1 MPTMKIKFDVTPKEL
16 LIVRDIL
23 AKYLQEDCTV
33 WIFGSRAKSSSLVGS
48 DLDLAL
54 ECKDKIALKLL
65 TQLKIAFE
73 DSRLPYR
80 VDVIDMHAVKPYFK
94 EIIDKEKIVFPLKAI
109 NKKVPV
115 LRFPEFSGDWE
126 GKSFKQLVKLQRGSS
141 PRPIVRFV
149 TKSDDGVNWI
159 KIGDTKLSNIYINST
174 AEKITK
180 KGAEKSRKVNVGE
193 IILSNSMSY
202 GKPYILNIDG
212 YIHDGWFVLRDYE
225 KNFNKAYLRQLLGS
239 ELVQKQ
245 YKRLAAGGVVSNISS
260 ELVNSV
266 KINLPAKLEQQKI
279 ADFLTQID
287 RKIEQLSKKKQLLE
301 RYKKGVMQKVFS
313 QALRFK
319 DDNGNAYPDW
329 EVKRLGDVTKIYD
342 GTHMTPDYKKEGIP
356 FYSVEHL
363 TSNNFFNTK
372 FISKEVF
379 EKENKRVKLEK
390 GDILMTK
397 IGDIGTSKYINW
409 DVNASFYVSLA
420 LIKKT
425 EINNTLFINQ
435 YIKSSL
441 FQKELHKR
449 IIHVAFPKKINLGE
463 ISHCLINF
471 PCLEEQTKIAN
482 FLTELDQKIN
492 LVEKQLNGTKDYK
505 KGLLQQMFI

>member
-1 MPTMKIKFDVTPKEL
+1 MKIKFDVTPKEL
-16 LIVRDIL
+16 VIVRDIL

-33 WIFGSRAKSSSLVGS
+33 WIFGSRAKSRSLVGS
-48 DLDLAL
+48 DLDLAI
-54 ECKDKIALKLL
+54 ECDAKIELKLL
-65 TQLKIAFE
+65 TALKIAFE

-80 VDVIDMHAVKPYFK
+80 VDVVDMKAVKPYFK
-94 EIIDKEKIVFPLKAI
+94 EIIDKERVLFPL
-109 NKKVPV
+109 NHLNKVPV
-115 LRFPEFSGDWE
+115 LRFPEFSGEWE
-126 GKSFKQLVKLQRGSS
+126 VKKLGEVSENVMYGLNSSAINFDGENQYLRITDIDEGSRRFKPNPLTTPSGDLDDKFKLKEGDIVFTRTGASVGKSYLYTPKDGKLYFAGFLIKFTIKLNNPYFIFSQSLRSYYDNWVHVMS
-141 PRPIVRFV
+141 VR
-149 TKSDDGVNWI
+149 SGQP
-159 KIGDTKLSNIYINST
+159 GIN
-174 AEKITK
+174 AEEYK
-180 KGAEKSRKVNVGE
+180 
-193 IILSNSMSY
+193 
-202 GKPYILNIDG
+202 ILNISLTS
-212 YIHDGWFVLRDYE
+212 I
-225 KNFNKAYLRQLLGS
+225 K
-239 ELVQKQ
+239 
-245 YKRLAAGGVVSNISS
+245 
-260 ELVNSV
+260 
-266 KINLPAKLEQQKI
+266 EQQKI

-287 RKIEQLSKKKQLLE
+287 SKIEQLSKKKQLLE
-301 RYKKGVMQKVFS
+301 RYKKGLMQKVFS
-313 QALRFK
+313 QELRFK

-505 KGLLQQMFI
+505 KGLLQKMFV

>member
-1 MPTMKIKFDVTPKEL
+1 MKNNMDNI
-16 LIVRDIL
+16 
-23 AKYLQEDCTV
+23 
-33 WIFGSRAKSSSLVGS
+33 
-48 DLDLAL
+48 
-54 ECKDKIALKLL
+54 
-65 TQLKIAFE
+65 
-73 DSRLPYR
+73 
-80 VDVIDMHAVKPYFK
+80 
-94 EIIDKEKIVFPLKAI
+94 
-109 NKKVPV
+109 KKVPV
-115 LRFPEFSGDWE
+115 LRFPEFLGDWE
-126 GKSFKQLVKLQRGSS
+126 VKKLGKLASFIKDGTHGTHQDAIDSEYYLLSAKNINRGKIFYDNSDRKISKLEFDLIYKNYSLKDGDILLTVVGSIGRVAIYSLEFSKVAFQRSVAFFRFDNENSSFIAQLFTATDFQKSLLTKQVVSAQA
-141 PRPIVRFV
+141 
-149 TKSDDGVNWI
+149 GVYLGDLAKIQI
-159 KIGDTKLSNIYINST
+159 KIPL
-174 AEKITK
+174 
-180 KGAEKSRKVNVGE
+180 
-193 IILSNSMSY
+193 
-202 GKPYILNIDG
+202 
-212 YIHDGWFVLRDYE
+212 H
-225 KNFNKAYLRQLLGS
+225 Q
-239 ELVQKQ
+239 
-245 YKRLAAGGVVSNISS
+245 
-260 ELVNSV
+260 
-266 KINLPAKLEQQKI
+266 EQQKI

-287 RKIEQLSKKKQLLE
+287 SKIEQLSKKKQLLE
-301 RYKKGVMQKVFS
+301 RYKKGVMQNIFS
-313 QALRFK
+313 QELRFK

-329 EVKRLGDVTKIYD
+329 EIKRLGDVTKIYD

-482 FLTELDQKIN
+482 FLTELDQKIS
-492 LVEKQLNGTKDYK
+492 LVEKQLNGTKKYK
-505 KGLLQQMFI
+505 KGLLQKMFV